1 MMGSFTFPDLGTAVE
16 RCIMRGRQGIGCTM
30 AFIDVPARDGARIRL
45 AASHYQACIDR
56 LGALGLRAGVTIKPS
71 LLGAHFDDRLCEET
85 ALGLAEAAGE
95 ADVRFEI
102 ATEGRGTVDLAIRI
116 ARSCSEVINEPLID
130 LQVGLERTAGDLS
143 ALIDAGIV
151 PRLVKGAYAN
161 ELGDRSLV
169 QARFREMAQA
179 IIGSGRT
186 LVIGTHDPELLEW
199 SRGAASGRDKL
210 ECGFLMGVAEGTMAE
225 MAGGGWQVTEYVPYG
240 TNVQQYVARRMAEQE
255 ARRRP

>member
-179 IIGSGRT
+179 IIDSGRT
-186 LVIGTHDPELLEW
+186 LVIGTHDPELLDW
-199 SRGAASGRDKL
+199 SRGAVSGREKL